1 METIISIII
10 FAVLFILACLSLYRI
25 CTVGKTNN
33 SALVSKKDVYDM
45 RFATKIKR
53 MHVRVLAL
61 LVFGI
66 LLVIAY
72 HFMPTRLGDYVYIE
86 RDLSNHKQTIHA
98 NSSCPLIKKGY
109 SVNEVHY
116 YTYTPYVDC
125 FCSRCFYESDAI
137 KLTKGDY
144 KNFSHTK
151 ELGL

>member
-33 SALVSKKDVYDM
+33 SALVSKTDMYDM
-45 RFATKIKR
+45 RFAQKIKR
-53 MHVRVLAL
+53 LHVRVLAL
-61 LVFGI
+61 LVFGMI
-66 LLVIAY
+66 LVVVY
-72 HFMPTRLGDYVYIE
+72 HLMPTRLGDYVYIE
-86 RDLSNHKQTIHA
+86 RDLSNHKQTFHS

-116 YTYTPYVDC
+116 YKYTPYIDC

-137 KLTKGDY
+137 KLIKGEN
-144 KNFSHTK
+144 KMSHTK
-151 ELGL
+151 ALGL

>member
-10 FAVLFILACLSLYRI
+10 FDVLFILACLSLYRI
-25 CTVGKTNN
+25 YTVGKIN
-33 SALVSKKDVYDM
+33 STLVSRDEFYESQY
-45 RFATKIKR
+45 ASKIRR

-61 LVFGI
+61 LVFGMI
-66 LLVIAY
+66 LVVAY

-86 RDLSNHKQTIHA
+86 RDLANHKQTIHS

-116 YTYTPYVDC
+116 YTYTPYFDC

-137 KLTKGDY
+137 KLTKGG
-144 KNFSHTK
+144 K
-151 ELGL
+151 